1 MNILYFLF
9 FIPFSILFSFQPAV
23 GETRHNLELNL
34 KKTNLDTKQVSLT
47 KDKTYFLTSSIIN
60 QNQVIQNNNKADV
73 FLNKAFE
80 DFKKA
85 DKYLSKAKK
94 DYEKGQK
101 SLKKANLFYKRGDS
115 SLALIRVESKRANKI
130 LDESYNDYKKG
141 LVYLSEALETY
152 QLYLKEIKPKLLIQ
166 P

>member
-1 MNILYFLF
+1 M
-9 FIPFSILFSFQPAV
+9 
-23 GETRHNLELNL
+23 
-34 KKTNLDTKQVSLT
+34 
-47 KDKTYFLTSSIIN
+47 
-60 QNQVIQNNNKADV
+60 
-73 FLNKAFE
+73 
-80 DFKKA
+80 
-85 DKYLSKAKK
+85 
-94 DYEKGQK
+94 
-101 SLKKANLFYKRGDS
+101 KKANLFYKRGDS